1 MLYTAINLD
10 YLAFPSSQIVC
21 KSYSSFFFMAFL
33 SAFIFSYICYQK
45 QFLDPFPSSHKNI
58 VTYIFF
64 VWYRLWTCHVISKNE
79 QSKRKKSA

>member
-1 MLYTAINLD
+1 MVVLTRIYHHFNCYTLLILFFMLYTAINLD
-10 YLAFPSSQIVC
+10 YLAFPSSKIVC

-64 VWYRLWTCHVISKNE
+64 V
-79 QSKRKKSA
+79 